1 MALTHGQK
9 QWLVGG
15 GIGAVAIAIGYG
27 LFRRTPVHTPQ
38 YQVRPPLHHHR
49 HRSHD
54 QMNEG
59 RGEYGQHRHRHHHG
73 GHHDE

>member
-1 MALTHGQK
+1 MALSHDQK

-15 GIGAVAIAIGYG
+15 GIGAIALAIGYG
-27 LFRRTPVHTPQ
+27 LLRRTPTRTPP

-49 HRSHD
+49 HQAHD

-59 RGEYGQHRHRHHHG
+59 RGEYGHHRRHRGH
-73 GHHDE
+73 HHDE